1 MLPCLYLAIFIFF
14 LSSYMFTPFFSLY
27 VTALG
32 GSYAEFAAV
41 LSLAGFLVSIIQS
54 YIGYLSDKVGSRFLM
69 IGGGI
74 LSTLGYLLIGI
85 TYHRFLIIP
94 LYLLIN
100 IGMGIL
106 VPSAFTLISYQKTAK
121 GDSFIPIYR
130 SIQGAGVIIGPV
142 AGGWLM
148 GQSYRINALLGGILM
163 MVSIVLFSVYF
174 LNRSVSVD
182 EPNRGARSAINF
194 KETMVE
200 IIHNRSFLVILI
212 LFTFVELSYDLIY
225 MSLPLVGTELNFSTD
240 VTGTALS
247 AYFLMFTLFQIPIN
261 RALKKIK
268 KRTAL
273 MSMGLLALV
282 PCVLLL
288 LNIPA
293 FFTILCMGGIGLT
306 IGSLFTFCTMMASEE
321 SPENKKGTFLGIF
334 NTIMPLTDVIS
345 PVIVAFFISLNVKLP
360 YAAAAIL
367 VLLFIMISSQ
377 KVEG

>member
-54 YIGYLSDKVGSRFLM
+54 YIGYLSDKVGARFLM

-345 PVIVAFFISLNVKLP
+345 PVIVAFFISLHVKLP

>member
-367 VLLFIMISSQ
+367 ILLFIMISSQ